1 MIENVAEFSKEQEK
15 MLKKHKPQIFC
26 VTPIRKELFML
37 AEDAESSNNND
48 ELEGQECYPD
58 CNPCGPCSPCSPQ
71 QWDRDDC
78 YPDCNPCS
86 PCNPCQPQQWDKDDC
101 YPDCNPCSP
110 CSPCRP
116 EQR

>member
-26 VTPIRKELFML
+26 VTPIRKKLFML

-58 CNPCGPCSPCSPQ
+58 CNPCGPCSPQ